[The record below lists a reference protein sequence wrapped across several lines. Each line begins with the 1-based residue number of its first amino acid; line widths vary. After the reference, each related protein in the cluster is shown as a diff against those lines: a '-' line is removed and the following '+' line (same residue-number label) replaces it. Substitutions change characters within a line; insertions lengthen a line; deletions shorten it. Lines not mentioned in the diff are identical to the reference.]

1 MNKKKKA
8 NKLIKT
14 LIIATIIFFMLIPIA
29 IMISTSLK
37 TYTEITL
44 WPPKFIPDE
53 IQWENYYEVIFGE
66 KNIRRPFNNSLIV
79 AITSSTICV
88 LLGSFAAFGVTRYQ
102 FIGKKIF
109 FFIIIFTQM
118 FSAVILVN
126 PMYIIFRD
134 LGLLNTRISLIIAN
148 TASSLPMTVWLLYS
162 YMSAIPVDME
172 EAAMVDGCNR
182 MQAAKNILLPL
193 IRPGMITAGLFAFI
207 SSWGDLIYVQTFI
220 TDPQL
225 KTMSLALTDFQEL
238 YKTTWETQMA
248 ASVISIIPV
257 FIIFLAI
264 QKHLAKGVVG
274 GGIKE

>member
-1 MNKKKKA
+1 MDKKKKA

-109 FFIIIFTQM
+109 LFIIIFTQM